1 MAKTS
6 KNQKTSATA
15 NNSQTKAVLV
25 DTKPIIEDSLASI
38 ETKIRNALNS
48 MRKSTLDV
56 AFYVNEVKT
65 RELCDGNPQQWALIE
80 FDIDKSQYFDYCR
93 VASKFLRK
101 NAETGEIENTI
112 SEFATFTQL
121 KYLSHKE
128 LTEKDIER
136 ARCLI
141 NKGVSQKL
149 FESSMNSQLGIED
162 KSKNSDNSKKK
173 TDNSENEQSAPIS
186 SQDLMK
192 TSENSDSFVEFFKVF
207 TKHVRD
213 FNAFLNTD
221 PNGESYQK
229 IMAMTTE
236 LRDIQTSCSEIA
248 DKLFDILK

>member
-15 NNSQTKAVLV
+15 NNSQIKNVLV

-162 KSKNSDNSKKK
+162 KSKKSDNSKKK
-173 TDNSENEQSAPIS
+173 ADNSENEQSAPIS

-192 TSENSDSFVEFFKVF
+192 ASENSDSFIEFFKVF

-213 FNAFLNTD
+213 FNAFLKTD

>member
-15 NNSQTKAVLV
+15 NNSQTKNAIIE
-25 DTKPIIEDSLASI
+25 TKPIIEDSLKSI
-38 ETKIRNALNS
+38 ESKIRTALNS
-48 MRKSTLDV
+48 MKKSTLEV
-56 AFYVNEVKT
+56 AFYVNEVKI
-65 RELCDGNPQQWALIE
+65 RELCDGNPQQWALLE

-128 LTEKDIER
+128 LSEKDIER

-162 KSKNSDNSKKK
+162 KSKKSDNSKKSEK
-173 TDNSENEQSAPIS
+173 KSENEQTAPVS
-186 SQDLMK
+186 SQNLME
-192 TSENSDSFVEFFKVF
+192 TAENSDSFVEFFKVF

-213 FNAFLNTD
+213 FNAFLSTD

-229 IMAMTTE
+229 IMVMTTE